1 MRPMALEDD
10 VKALLVVGNSI
21 AVTLRFQPGTDYSGV
36 VEEVT
41 EREFELRGEI
51 LNPGEHFSNIS
62 ADPIFRMHR
71 FDIADI
77 ASIRLE

>member
-1 MRPMALEDD
+1 MRPMAEDD
-10 VKALLVVGNSI
+10 LKAMLVVGNSVT
-21 AVTLRFQPGTDYSGV
+21 VTLRFQPGTDYSGV

-41 EREFELRGEI
+41 ERQFELRGEL
-51 LNPGEHFSNIS
+51 LNPEAHFSNIS
-62 ADPIFRMHR
+62 ADPVFRMHR